1 MEGINNKINVLNRVA
16 YGYRNF
22 QNYKNRII
30 SHFKLKPA
38 DKQSEQK
45 QLRSK
50 AA

>member
-1 MEGINNKINVLNRVA
+1 MDIEISRITKTVLF
-16 YGYRNF
+16 YTL
-22 QNYKNRII
+22 
-30 SHFKLKPA
+30 KLKPA